1 MDKLEDIER
10 LLSEKEDSKKDTVS
24 EKNNKHKKEDKVVNK
39 IPESYLTPG
48 YQKTVQVG
56 IKKLYPD
63 VVIPEYKH
71 DGDACCDIR
80 AYRVVKMVNGMGVEI
95 DVPSD
100 FESITLYQ
108 GYSVRIGTGFKLNI
122 PEGWC
127 VNVEGR
133 SGFSFDEGVVVT
145 NAPGKCEFT
154 YKGEYMVNL
163 TKINKK
169 PTVIHKNDRIAQM
182 EIVPQYKMVLEEV
195 TDIEVEDGNERGEKG
210 LGSSGVK

>member
-10 LLSEKEDSKKDTVS
+10 LLSEKEDNKKDTVS

-63 VVIPEYKH
+63 VVAPEYKH

-80 AYRVVKMVNGMGVEI
+80 AYRVVKMMNDMGVEI

-100 FESITLYQ
+100 FESRL
-108 GYSVRIGTGFKLNI
+108 F
-122 PEGWC
+122 C
-127 VNVEGR
+127 
-133 SGFSFDEGVVVT
+133 
-145 NAPGKCEFT
+145 
-154 YKGEYMVNL
+154 
-163 TKINKK
+163 
-169 PTVIHKNDRIAQM
+169 
-182 EIVPQYKMVLEEV
+182 
-195 TDIEVEDGNERGEKG
+195 
-210 LGSSGVK
+210 